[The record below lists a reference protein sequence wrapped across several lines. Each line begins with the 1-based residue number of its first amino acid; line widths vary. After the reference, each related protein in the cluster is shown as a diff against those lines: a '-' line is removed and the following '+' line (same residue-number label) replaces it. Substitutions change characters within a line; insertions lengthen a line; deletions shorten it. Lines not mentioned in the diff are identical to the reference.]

1 MSSPQSGTFSVGD
14 ATELA
19 VLTRSG
25 FIESRHAGS
34 AIVLDGASGDVLFQ
48 TGDPFSPVVPRSAMK
63 PFQAVAMLTS
73 SAPLEGEFV
82 ALSTAS
88 HTGSAEHVRLVAE
101 LLEAHGLTEDQLE
114 CPVDWPTDRDMVAEL
129 TRSSG
134 SAQRRFMNCSG
145 KHAAMLVTCS
155 VNGWPLAGYLEPEHP
170 LQREILSVVED
181 FTGEPIAASGIDGC
195 GAPVYGMS
203 LAALARGIHRVGTA
217 SHESD
222 NPRDRAAAKLRDAV
236 IAYPFITGGRGEQD
250 TAIVSELGIFAKRG
264 AEGVMVVSAQDG
276 TTVALK
282 ILDGNLRA
290 AGIVAVKLLENA
302 GALDTADVA
311 RVSESFGLTVLGGGK
326 PVGELRAT
334 V

>member
-1 MSSPQSGTFSVGD
+1 
-14 ATELA
+14 
-19 VLTRSG
+19 
-25 FIESRHAGS
+25 
-34 AIVLDGASGDVLFQ
+34 
-48 TGDPFSPVVPRSAMK
+48 
-63 PFQAVAMLTS
+63 
-73 SAPLEGEFV
+73 
-82 ALSTAS
+82 
-88 HTGSAEHVRLVAE
+88 
-101 LLEAHGLTEDQLE
+101 
-114 CPVDWPTDRDMVAEL
+114 
-129 TRSSG
+129 
-134 SAQRRFMNCSG
+134 
-145 KHAAMLVTCS
+145 
-155 VNGWPLAGYLEPEHP
+155 
-170 LQREILSVVED
+170 
-181 FTGEPIAASGIDGC
+181 
-195 GAPVYGMS
+195 
-203 LAALARGIHRVGTA
+203 
-217 SHESD
+217 
-222 NPRDRAAAKLRDAV
+222 LRDAV